1 MKKKYRTE
9 IYRKLI
15 HISSLAIPMSFRFIV
30 SRTVM
35 LRVLIPL
42 TLVVFVIEIIRL
54 ENKSL
59 KRIFYRLFGI
69 MLRRHEINNYT
80 GASYLMVSAIFCISF
95 FPADIAFLALSSLA
109 IGDTFAAIIGMMYGK
124 RKIRGSKKSLEG
136 SLACF
141 VTTCAYAL
149 MFGAHPM
156 IAIVG
161 GISTTIAETS
171 PIPIDDNIKIP
182 IISAVAMTAAQLFI
196 F

>member
-1 MKKKYRTE
+1 MKKKHRTE

-30 SRTVM
+30 SRTTM

-42 TLVVFVIEIIRL
+42 TLIVFAIEIFRL

-95 FPADIAFLALSSLA
+95 FSADVAFLALSSLA

-141 VTTCAYAL
+141 VTTCLYAL
-149 MFGAHPM
+149 VFGAHPF
-156 IAIVG
+156 IAVVG
-161 GISTTIAETS
+161 GISTTIAEVS

-182 IISAVAMTAAQLFI
+182 IISAVAMSAAQLFI
-196 F
+196 